1 MEFCFG
7 DSIKIQVHSKV
18 CRLHWVTKY
27 VCIGIALAH
36 LELQSTLQTSQS
48 SEVAFNV
55 TLYWEKPGAERQSHL
70 HNEIEI
76 INPNVPFEAD
86 NMAINFQVRSK
97 HNQ

>member
-1 MEFCFG
+1 M
-7 DSIKIQVHSKV
+7 
-18 CRLHWVTKY
+18 
-27 VCIGIALAH
+27 
-36 LELQSTLQTSQS
+36 
-48 SEVAFNV
+48 AFNV
-55 TLYWEKPGAERQSHL
+55 TLYWEKPGAERQSHP